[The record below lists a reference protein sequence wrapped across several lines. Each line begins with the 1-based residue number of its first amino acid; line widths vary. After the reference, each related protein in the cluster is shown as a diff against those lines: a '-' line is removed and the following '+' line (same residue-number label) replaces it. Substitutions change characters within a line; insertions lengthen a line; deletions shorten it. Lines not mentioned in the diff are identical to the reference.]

1 MARKQHPSQSI
12 STDLLSPHIPVMDKV
27 ATLAMGGERDRVAY
41 VIAGKQLKQ
50 LLALASAHTS
60 QKSGHLVLDEK
71 PLLAREIAPADIVA
85 CRRNLEV
92 ANRLIDEKALVLDRR
107 QRLRSNSPLFLQG
120 RFYKRGKWEASADVY
135 WWGVE
140 LCMNSE
146 LTWVIIA
153 SLLAGAGAAA
163 ILALIEASSVVG
175 VAAVPFTAFVA
186 AMIALGAIALMVA
199 DQGDGVC
206 IRILFVPPGLAVVV
220 PR

>member
-1 MARKQHPSQSI
+1 MARQSRASQAI
-12 STDLLSPHIPVMDKV
+12 STDLLSPHIPVVDKV
-27 ATLAMGGERDRVAY
+27 ATLAMSGERDRVAL

-50 LLALASAHTS
+50 LLELASAHIS
-60 QKSGHLVLDEK
+60 AKSGHLVLDEK
-71 PLLAREIAPADIVA
+71 PLLARDIALADVAA
-85 CRRNLEV
+85 CRRNLDV
-92 ANRLIDEKALVLDRR
+92 ANRLLDDKSLVLDRGL
-107 QRLRSNSPLFLQG
+107 RLRSNSPLFLQG
-120 RFYKRGKWEASADVY
+120 RFYKRRNWEASADIY

-186 AMIALGAIALMVA
+186 AMIGLGAVALMVA

-206 IRILFVPPGLAVVV
+206 IRLLFVPPGLAVVV